1 MLLGALHLLPPS
13 PRTVSAAPAYQ
24 MSAKLFT
31 SSKWG
36 VALEYPDGWSVED
49 DGDEV
54 TFRSGQGD
62 TITLGRPTRDTP
74 SEPARGRAAAK
85 PICSSTTTAHN
96 VNATVCLDAAASA
109 RRAVLALETRDG
121 RRSRLAL
128 ATRARDHQAFDAMVA
143 SARPYP

>member
-1 MLLGALHLLPPS
+1 MPVKS
-13 PRTVSAAPAYQ
+13 
-24 MSAKLFT
+24 FT
-31 SSKWG
+31 SVKWG

-49 DGDEV
+49 EGEEV
-54 TFRSGQGD
+54 TFRSDQGA

-85 PICSSTTTAHN
+85 PSCSTTTTAHN
-96 VNATVCLDAAASA
+96 VGATVCIDAASST
-109 RRAVLALETRDG
+109 RRAVLAIERRDG